1 MWKSDEAGV
10 FIAIE
15 SVDTPV
21 DYGASFSTI
30 SARVRMLYRME
41 NLRSRGEAQQCR
53 ISFYTWV
60 DVGGIVPTKFMERRM
75 PKALSVISD
84 SIEEF
89 RQDNKVDEADR
100 AVLATIMRERHGEQ
114 DYSEEELA
122 ILERG
127 TTFFRTVKES
137 SNLRYVESRD
147 PLVTLR

>member
-1 MWKSDEAGV
+1 
-10 FIAIE
+10 
-15 SVDTPV
+15 
-21 DYGASFSTI
+21 
-30 SARVRMLYRME
+30 
-41 NLRSRGEAQQCR
+41 
-53 ISFYTWV
+53 
-60 DVGGIVPTKFMERRM
+60 M